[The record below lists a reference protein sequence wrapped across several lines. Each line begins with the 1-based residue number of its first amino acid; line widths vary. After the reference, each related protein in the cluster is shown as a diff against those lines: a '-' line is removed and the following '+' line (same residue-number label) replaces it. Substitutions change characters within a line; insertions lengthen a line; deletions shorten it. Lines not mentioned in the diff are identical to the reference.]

1 MLTSHIKSNRIR
13 QGGGN
18 VPRLLESHNMELNWP
33 ENSKS
38 EISAKVIRDGITIRH
53 AGTGCYDG
61 DYDPIVIEWYDGVPR
76 IIIWGDINDQDP
88 THIIDM
94 SKALESARK

>member
-1 MLTSHIKSNRIR
+1 
-13 QGGGN
+13 
-18 VPRLLESHNMELNWP
+18 MEINWP

-38 EISAKVIRDGITIRH
+38 EISAKVISDGITIRH

-61 DYDPIVIEWYDGVPR
+61 DYAPIVIEWYDGVPR
-76 IIIWGDINDQDP
+76 IIIWADINDQDP

-94 SKALESARK
+94 SKALESSRNVTETDC